1 MKNLIFK
8 EIDKLLE
15 DKKRIIIGIDGR
27 SGSGKSSL
35 ANLLAKS
42 YDCNI
47 FHMDDFFLPA
57 KEKTEE
63 RLNQPGGNVDYIR
76 FKEDAMD
83 KLMEGKTFTY
93 QIFDCKVQALTEE
106 RIVRPKKLN
115 IVEGAYTMYP
125 LLIDSYDLKIFL
137 DIDDDSQRERILLRN
152 GKDMYRKFKEEWIP
166 LEDKYFQAFGIREKA
181 DILLTSTDK
190 RA

>member
-1 MKNLIFK
+1 MKNLITK